1 MYDTEALIAQR
12 REKDQFFKASPHSP
26 LSQEQQDAFTGLNY
40 YAPNPDLNLTVQVR
54 RLEGD
59 NEIVIE
65 TTTGDTRRYRRYG
78 SFEFTVDGQTVQL
91 TIYEAPHG
99 FFLPFVDANAG
110 SETYPAGRYLEPDD
124 LGGNEFQVDFNQA
137 YNPFCA
143 FGSGW
148 SCPVTPPEN
157 RLSVAIRAGEK
168 NPTGAWAEME

>member
-1 MYDTEALIAQR
+1 MYDTEALTAQR

-40 YAPNPDLNLTVQVR
+40 YPPNPDLDLTVKVQ

-78 SFEFTVDGQTVQL
+78 SFEFTVEGQTVQL

-143 FGSGW
+143 FGAGW

-157 RLSVAIRAGEK
+157 RLPVAIRAGEK
-168 NPTGAWAEME
+168 NPTGAWAAMG